1 MEMLVRLLHLIG
13 RLRVVCM
20 CKTRVMLS
28 LTHSNNFSESKMFR
42 PRKSLSVAKI

>member
-13 RLRVVCM
+13 HLRVVCM

-28 LTHSNNFSESKMFR
+28 LTRSNNFGESKMFR
-42 PRKSLSVAKI
+42 PRKSLSVAKF